1 MISPS
6 FVFLTCLVAFCS
18 AKHRYARTTRAT
30 NLAEWRTTECTVLN
44 GEHTEPCPSP
54 GSNGEW
60 PCISGGQKNYNKWFF
75 GKTTLRTTL
84 EIERTVE
91 CAETKHTQLRYSD
104 LCNGQRDC
112 PNGEDESPTHCHI
125 HQLHRAELDA
135 IREKIHRM
143 TVEFNRRTSKS
154 L

>member
-1 MISPS
+1 MVSVT
-6 FVFLTCLVAFCS
+6 FLFLTCSVVLCS
-18 AKHRYARTTRAT
+18 AKHRYDRLPRASD
-30 NLAEWRTTECTVLN
+30 LAEWKTTECAVLN

-54 GSNGEW
+54 GPRGEW
-60 PCISGGQKNYNKWFF
+60 PCI
-75 GKTTLRTTL
+75 
-84 EIERTVE
+84 
-91 CAETKHTQLRYSD
+91 RYSD

-135 IREKIHRM
+135 IRKIIHRM
-143 TVEFNRRTSKS
+143 TVEFNRKVAKMEHLDNHRKIDTFK